1 MTSLSSPLLKI
12 KIRFISFSDSIKAF
26 HSYRPGFD
34 VHSSVERYFPNC
46 CDVWRFEE
54 NQSLRQARLSSRLW
68 GWRSKSGSD
77 AAGQATLE
85 LLQPQNHL
93 PSHPN
98 HLLPTKNSGPNYL
111 LLHSWQHC
119 TLYVISC
126 TLYGI
131 YVCML
136 LEGPIEPCCDW
147 VAEMNFNR

>member
-12 KIRFISFSDSIKAF
+12 NIRFISFSDSIKAF

-98 HLLPTKNSGPNYL
+98 HLLPTKNSGPKRE
-111 LLHSWQHC
+111 S
-119 TLYVISC
+119 TLGIISFF
-126 TLYGI
+126 LK
-131 YVCML
+131 V
-136 LEGPIEPCCDW
+136 
-147 VAEMNFNR
+147 EMMNSLMIKMFLGDMSNGSDVKSRRL